1 MLAAVIGT
9 LQPRRAVQHAW
20 AWVREHGNLVLLLSA
35 LIVAGGVWMFVE
47 IADEV
52 IEGDTQH
59 FDDWAIRTLRRGDDP
74 AMPIGP
80 TWLHEVGRDM
90 TALGGVAVLG
100 GMTLAVAGYLLMIR
114 KYHAMWLV
122 LAATGGGLILSTVL
136 KSVFDRERPQLVPHL
151 SVVHT
156 SSFPSGHSML
166 SAVVYLTLGVML
178 ARLVPNRAAK
188 VYFLGLA
195 LFLSFLVGISRVY
208 MGVHYPTDVLAGWTA
223 GLVWATLCYIV
234 ARQLQ
239 IRGKVEKDTDEPGG
253 PEAAESAFPVVQR
266 EQHPPR

>member
-1 MLAAVIGT
+1 MIGSVQTRHAAHNV
-9 LQPRRAVQHAW
+9 W
-20 AWVREHGNLVLLLSA
+20 AWVRDHGNFILLLST
-35 LIVAGGVWMFVE
+35 LIVAGGVWGFAE
-47 IADEV
+47 LADEV
-52 IEGDTQH
+52 VEGDTKV
-59 FDDWAIRTLRRGDDP
+59 FDEWAIEALRREDNP
-74 AMPIGP
+74 AIPLGP

-122 LAATGGGLILSTVL
+122 LSATTGGLVISTLL
-136 KSVFDRERPQLVPHL
+136 KWMFSRERPQLVPHL

-178 ARLVPNRAAK
+178 ARLVPNRSAK
-188 VYFLGLA
+188 IYFMFLA
-195 LFLSFLVGISRVY
+195 IFLSFLVGISRVY

-223 GLVWATLCYIV
+223 GCVWATLCYIV

-239 IRGKVEKDTDEPGG
+239 IKGKVEKDTEEPGG
-253 PEAAESAFPVVQR
+253 VQAARATQG
-266 EQHPPR
+266 QG

>member
-1 MLAAVIGT
+1 MIGSLQTRHAAHHV
-9 LQPRRAVQHAW
+9 W
-20 AWVREHGNLVLLLSA
+20 AWVRDHGNFILLVST
-35 LIVAGGVWMFVE
+35 LIVAAGVWGFAE
-47 IADEV
+47 LADEV
-52 IEGDTQH
+52 LEGDTQH
-59 FDDWAIRTLRRGDDP
+59 FDEWAIKALRREDNP
-74 AMPIGP
+74 ATPLGP

-100 GMTLAVAGYLLMIR
+100 GMTLAVAGYLMMIR

-122 LAATGGGLILSTVL
+122 LVATTGGLVISTLL
-136 KSVFDRERPQLVPHL
+136 KWMFSRERPQLVPHL

-178 ARLVPNRAAK
+178 ARLVPNRSAK
-188 VYFLGLA
+188 IYFMGLA
-195 LFLSFLVGISRVY
+195 IFLSFLIGISRVY

-223 GLVWATLCYIV
+223 GLVWATLCYVV

-239 IRGKVEKDTDEPGG
+239 KRGKVERDVDEPGG
-253 PEAAESAFPVVQR
+253 VQAARATQG
-266 EQHPPR
+266 QG

>member
-1 MLAAVIGT
+1 MIST
-9 LQPRRAVQHAW
+9 LDYESVRKRSRAWVKYSW
-20 AWVREHGNLVLLLSA
+20 AWVRDHGNFALLLGA
-35 LIVAGGVWMFVE
+35 LIVATGVWGFVE
-47 IADEV
+47 LTDEV
-52 IEGDTQH
+52 LEGDTQH
-59 FDDWAIRTLRRGDDP
+59 FDDWAIKALRRDDNP
-74 AMPIGP
+74 RIPVGP

-122 LAATGGGLILSTVL
+122 LAATGGGLLISTIL
-136 KSVFDRERPQLVPHL
+136 KNVFDRDRPQLVPHL

-166 SAVVYLTLGVML
+166 SAVVYLTLGAML

-188 VYFLGLA
+188 AYFMALA
-195 LFLSFLVGISRVY
+195 LFLSFLIGISRVY
-208 MGVHYPTDVLAGWTA
+208 MGVHFPTDVLAGWTA
-223 GLVWATLCYIV
+223 GCVWATICYVV

-239 IRGKVEKDTDEPGG
+239 IRGKVEKDVEEPGG
-253 PEAAESAFPVVQR
+253 KEAARATQGAG
-266 EQHPPR
+266 

>member
-1 MLAAVIGT
+1 MIGSVQTRHAAHNV
-9 LQPRRAVQHAW
+9 W
-20 AWVREHGNLVLLLSA
+20 AWVRDHGNFILLLST
-35 LIVAGGVWMFVE
+35 LIVAGGVWGFAE
-47 IADEV
+47 LADEV
-52 IEGDTQH
+52 VEGDTKV
-59 FDDWAIRTLRRGDDP
+59 FDEWAIEALRREDNP
-74 AMPIGP
+74 AIPLGP

-122 LAATGGGLILSTVL
+122 LSATTGGLVISTLL
-136 KSVFDRERPQLVPHL
+136 KWMFSRERPQLVPHL

-178 ARLVPNRAAK
+178 ARLVPNRSAK
-188 VYFLGLA
+188 IYFMFLA
-195 LFLSFLVGISRVY
+195 IFLSFLIGISRVY

-223 GLVWATLCYIV
+223 GCVWATLCYIV

-239 IRGKVEKDTDEPGG
+239 IKGKVEKDTEEPGG
-253 PEAAESAFPVVQR
+253 VQAARATQG
-266 EQHPPR
+266 QG

>member
-1 MLAAVIGT
+1 MIGSLQTRHAAQNI
-9 LQPRRAVQHAW
+9 W
-20 AWVREHGNLVLLLSA
+20 AWVRDHGNFILLLST
-35 LIVAGGVWMFVE
+35 LIVAGGVWGFAE
-47 IADEV
+47 LADEV
-52 IEGDTQH
+52 VEGDTKV
-59 FDDWAIRTLRRGDDP
+59 FDEWAIKSLRRADNP
-74 AMPIGP
+74 AIPIGP

-100 GMTLAVAGYLLMIR
+100 GMTLAVAGYLLMIK

-122 LAATGGGLILSTVL
+122 ISATTGGLVISTLL
-136 KSVFDRERPQLVPHL
+136 KWMFSRERPQLVPHL

-178 ARLVPNRAAK
+178 ARLVPNRSAK
-188 VYFLGLA
+188 IYFMGLA
-195 LFLSFLVGISRVY
+195 IFLSFLIGISRVY

-223 GLVWATLCYIV
+223 GCVWATLCYIV

-239 IRGKVEKDTDEPGG
+239 IKGKVEKDTEEPGG
-253 PEAAESAFPVVQR
+253 VQAARATQG
-266 EQHPPR
+266 QG

>member
-1 MLAAVIGT
+1 MIGS
-9 LQPRRAVQHAW
+9 LQPRRAAHAAW
-20 AWVREHGNLVLLLSA
+20 DWVRDHRNFILLLST
-35 LIVAGGVWMFVE
+35 LIVAGGVWGFVKL
-47 IADEV
+47 ADV
-52 IEGDTQH
+52 VTEGETQH
-59 FDDWAIRTLRRGDDP
+59 FDEWAIKALRRDDNL

-100 GMTLAVAGYLLMIR
+100 GMTLAVAGYLLMIK
-114 KYHAMWLV
+114 KYHGMWLV
-122 LAATGGGLILSTVL
+122 LSATTGGLVISTLL
-136 KSVFDRERPQLVPHL
+136 KWLFSRDRPQLVPHL

-156 SSFPSGHSML
+156 ASFPSGHAML

-178 ARLVPNRAAK
+178 GRLVPNRGAK
-188 VYFLGLA
+188 LYFMGLA
-195 LFLSFLVGISRVY
+195 IFLAFIVGISRVY

-239 IRGKVEKDTDEPGG
+239 LRGTVEKDTEEPGG
-253 PEAAESAFPVVQR
+253 VQAARATAGEG
-266 EQHPPR
+266 